1 MLMIFPHQQMAFRN
15 SAMEITIDNFLAVV
29 VLKVF
34 IIVLLLSC
42 TISIDCNTENVIYPI
57 AWNKAYLQY
66 VGETMT

>member
-1 MLMIFPHQQMAFRN
+1 MAFRN
-15 SAMEITIDNFLAVV
+15 SAMEITLDNFLAVV

-42 TISIDCNTENVIYPI
+42 TISIDCNTENVIYLI
-57 AWNKAYLQY
+57 ACNKVYLQY

>member
-1 MLMIFPHQQMAFRN
+1 MIFPHQQMAFRN
-15 SAMEITIDNFLAVV
+15 SAMEITLDNFLAVV

>member
-1 MLMIFPHQQMAFRN
+1 MAFRN
-15 SAMEITIDNFLAVV
+15 SAMEITLDNFLAVV